1 MYKMTIFIQLENT
14 QINTSLSCLYVVTG
28 GKHMELRRFTQVA
41 SFMSV
46 IFYFVLLLNMKKFEQ
61 NSKIW

>member
-28 GKHMELRRFTQVA
+28 RKACGIKEVYSGGFIYVYNILFGFVA
-41 SFMSV
+41 
-46 IFYFVLLLNMKKFEQ
+46 
-61 NSKIW
+61 